1 MCAIL
6 DLRYVVLANSGSHFD
21 LSLGQICLKARL
33 SEVDAKEGADFRR
46 RVTGPTG
53 PPPRSL
59 SSHRESIFSKCEVDS
74 RSERRVTGL
83 TYTPDRMCTAARL
96 GGWPGC
102 IGATCDSGRRPG
114 RTS

>member
-6 DLRYVVLANSGSHFD
+6 DLRYVMLANSGSHFD

-46 RVTGPTG
+46 RVTGPTVR
-53 PPPRSL
+53 PLRNL
-59 SSHRESIFSKCEVDS
+59 SWHRESTFSKREVDS

-83 TYTPDRMCTAARL
+83 TYTPNRMHVGRL
-96 GGWPGC
+96 GEYRVVLGQLA
-102 IGATCDSGRRPG
+102 IREDESGG
-114 RTS
+114 